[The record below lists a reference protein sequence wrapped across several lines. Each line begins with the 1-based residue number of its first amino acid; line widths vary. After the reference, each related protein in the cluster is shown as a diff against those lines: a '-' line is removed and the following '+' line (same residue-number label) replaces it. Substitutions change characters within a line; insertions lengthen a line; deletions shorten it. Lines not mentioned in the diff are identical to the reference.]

1 MIHSAATVNWL
12 QTYSELRKANVVGTE
27 NIVKFSF
34 EEKEKLLVYIST
46 LRYFHF
52 FVILTLEPALRPI
65 MNMI

>member
-34 EEKEKLLVYIST
+34 EEKKEKLLVNIST

-52 FVILTLEPALRPI
+52 L
-65 MNMI
+65 